1 MYCNV
6 IVFFLHT
13 VCYNYTYVLNVQVA
27 GGMTSHVVTYA
38 YCQAFNDL
46 LDNIKVIQYL
56 FEKAVRGDRQK
67 DMTKG
72 KNKFLE
78 NILIIFRF

>member
-1 MYCNV
+1 
-6 IVFFLHT
+6 
-13 VCYNYTYVLNVQVA
+13 
-27 GGMTSHVVTYA
+27 MTSHLVTYA

-72 KNKFLE
+72 KTNVS
-78 NILIIFRF
+78 NIFKNRLLNVLVLVINVHDYERAGLCS

>member
-1 MYCNV
+1 
-6 IVFFLHT
+6 
-13 VCYNYTYVLNVQVA
+13 
-27 GGMTSHVVTYA
+27 MTSHLVTYA

-72 KNKFLE
+72 KTNVS
-78 NILIIFRF
+78 NIFKNRLLNVLVLVINVHDHEHASLCS

>member
-1 MYCNV
+1 
-6 IVFFLHT
+6 
-13 VCYNYTYVLNVQVA
+13 
-27 GGMTSHVVTYA
+27 MTSHVVTYA

-56 FEKAVRGDRQK
+56 FEKSVRGDRQK

-72 KNKFLE
+72 KIVLKLFLT
-78 NILIIFRF
+78 

>member
-1 MYCNV
+1 
-6 IVFFLHT
+6 
-13 VCYNYTYVLNVQVA
+13 
-27 GGMTSHVVTYA
+27 MTSHLVTYA

-56 FEKAVRGDRQK
+56 FEKAVLGDRQK

-72 KNKFLE
+72 KTNVS
-78 NILIIFRF
+78 NIFKNRLLNVLVLVINVHDHEHASLCS